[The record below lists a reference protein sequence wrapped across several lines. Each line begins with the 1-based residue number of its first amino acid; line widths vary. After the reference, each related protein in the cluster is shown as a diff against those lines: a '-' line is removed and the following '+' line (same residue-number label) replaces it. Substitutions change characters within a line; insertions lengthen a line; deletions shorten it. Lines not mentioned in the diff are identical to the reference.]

1 MPEAFHNADDDK
13 ATKLY
18 GLIGYPLT
26 HSFSKKYFEEKF
38 KQQEL
43 TNCRFENFSI
53 QSIDE
58 LNSILK
64 EHHSSLKGLAVTIPY
79 KQQVLKLLDSLAYI
93 PAEINACNCIKII
106 DNKLIGYNT
115 DYVGFEKSFVPLLKA
130 DHKKALVLGNG
141 GAAVAVCFVLKK
153 LDINYTIVSRRKNV
167 HSAFEYNDL
176 TEDIVK
182 EHTVIINTTP
192 LGTFPAINEFPLIPY
207 GGITNEHYLFDLV
220 YNPEKTMFLQKGE
233 EQDATIKNGAD
244 MLAIQAE
251 ENWKI
256 WNS

>member
-1 MPEAFHNADDDK
+1 MPEAFYKAIDDK
-13 ATKLY
+13 AMQLY

-167 HSAFEYNDL
+167 HS
-176 TEDIVK
+176 
-182 EHTVIINTTP
+182 VIINTTP
-192 LGTFPAINEFPLIPY
+192 LRTFPAINEFPLIPY